1 MGEPPGAGAERGRP
15 NNGAPAGYRVC
26 NFGLRLGGLIP
37 ERETSLVRCGSG
49 LRRSFGGIDAVH
61 GNASILEA

>member
-1 MGEPPGAGAERGRP
+1 MALPLVTG
-15 NNGAPAGYRVC
+15 VC
-26 NFGLRLGGLIP
+26 NFGLRLGGLVP